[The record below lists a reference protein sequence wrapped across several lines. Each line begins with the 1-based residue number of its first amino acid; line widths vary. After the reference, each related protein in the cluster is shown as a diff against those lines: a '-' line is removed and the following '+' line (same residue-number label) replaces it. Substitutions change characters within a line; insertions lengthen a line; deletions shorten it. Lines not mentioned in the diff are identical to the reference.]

1 MTKNLI
7 NFPLDKSH
15 ERNKKKEQ
23 LKYSQE
29 NSTIKWYQNGLGGF
43 PT

>member
-7 NFPLDKSH
+7 SFPLDKSH

-23 LKYSQE
+23 LKYSQRTVP
-29 NSTIKWYQNGLGGF
+29 SNGIRMD
-43 PT
+43 